1 MTMND
6 DTPYRDMNDEELEGL
21 ISGLPGRQPRPA
33 LRDRVLLGARRP
45 SARRVRLLRPAFAL
59 AALVILLL
67 ADMIVVGLQDAG
79 LSARAGVSPSVLTAQ
94 RAPAERD
101 VPAWLREIGAEE
113 LGPRIAWMVA
123 KRPPDAATYSALL
136 ADLLQ
141 TGNGG

>member
-6 DTPYRDMNDEELEGL
+6 DTHYRDMSDEELEDL
-21 ISGLPGRQPRPA
+21 IRGLPGRQPRAA
-33 LRDRVLLGARRP
+33 LRDRVLLAAQRRP
-45 SARRVRLLRPAFAL
+45 VRRVILLRPAFAL
-59 AALVILLL
+59 AALVILML

-79 LSARAGVSPSVLTAQ
+79 LAARAGVSRSVLTAQ

-101 VPAWLREIGAEE
+101 VPAWLREIGVEDF
-113 LGPRIAWMVA
+113 GPRIAQMA
-123 KRPPDAATYSALL
+123 AERQPGAATYPALL